1 VAKLASSRRPGLPVI
16 ARRSCDWRTVISVED
31 GLLDLV
37 RVETRDDVRE
47 VRKIKGSVQRPK
59 TGGVLT

>member
-1 VAKLASSRRPGLPVI
+1 
-16 ARRSCDWRTVISVED
+16 VISVED

-59 TGGVLT
+59 TGGILPEGRQNQAKTMAVLAGFDE